1 MIAPL
6 PVPTR
11 IQSLDVTR
19 GVAVMGIF
27 SVNVV
32 GMAMIQQAYF
42 YPPAFGF
49 ETLADR
55 LMWLGNF
62 LLIDGKLRALFS
74 IMFGASLMLV
84 IERAVAAGRSG
95 WRTHVARMI
104 VLMGFGL
111 LHWAMLWWGDILTH
125 YAAVGL
131 LAALFARVKARPLF
145 VIAAAG
151 LVVHAGLSAFFEGR
165 GIVEYEQMVDRIDA
179 GTATPKMIAEVKE
192 ARQSDAPAA
201 AIAKDKAAHRD
212 IASHFAWAKQ
222 QGIAAPFDLGP
233 LWLETLPLML
243 LGMAGFKGGFLTGQ
257 WQRRRYRKVAVVA
270 IGVSLVA
277 YAALA
282 ALVLAKDFLA
292 PYFFAVN
299 FGFAPLF
306 RPIAAMG
313 YAALIILL
321 ATPGGALTTRF
332 AAVGRTAFSNYLGC
346 TFIGTLLFFGFAGNL
361 YATLSRFEAWLFVV
375 PVWALMLLW
384 SKWWLER
391 FNYGP
396 FEWAWRSLARWQL
409 QPLRRVPPPGQG
421 GVGGGSNL
429 SSETAE

>member
-1 MIAPL
+1 MTDARSIDD
-6 PVPTR
+6 R

-49 ETLADR
+49 ETLADK

-125 YAAVGL
+125 YAAIGL
-131 LAALFARVKARPLF
+131 IAALFTRLKAKTLF
-145 VIAAAG
+145 RIAVAG
-151 LVVHAGLSAFFEGR
+151 LLFHGGMSIFFASDGL
-165 GIVEYEQMVDRIDA
+165 IEYEQAQTLIA
-179 GTATPKMIAEVKE
+179 EGSASPKMIERE
-192 ARQSDAPAA
+192 REMQARIRPDAA
-201 AIAKDKAAHRD
+201 AIATDKAFHYD
-212 IASHFAWAKQ
+212 LSSHLRWAREK
-222 QGIAAPFDLGP
+222 GPIAPFDLGP
-233 LWLETLPLML
+233 LWIETLALML
-243 LGMAGFKGGFLTGQ
+243 LGMAGYKGGFLTGH
-257 WQRRRYRKVAVVA
+257 WDRRRYRKIAV
-270 IGVSLVA
+270 ITFGLGFTA

-282 ALVLAKDFLA
+282 AMILAKDFLA
-292 PYFFAVN
+292 PYFFAAN

-306 RPIAAMG
+306 RPIMAMG

-321 ATPGGALTTRF
+321 AKPGGALTTRF

-346 TFIGTLLFFGFAGNL
+346 TIIGTFLFFGFAGNL

-375 PVWALMLLW
+375 PMWALMLLW
-384 SKWWLER
+384 SKWWLDR
-391 FNYGP
+391 FAYGP
-396 FEWAWRSLARWQL
+396 FEWAWRSLARWQV
-409 QPLRRVPPPGQG
+409 QPLRK
-421 GVGGGSNL
+421 VGSR
-429 SSETAE
+429 SAEIG